1 MEYYTNLSSVNEK
14 GYCEARNKQI
24 FIWLRKLYF
33 TTMAEVIVVAEDEEA
48 AYELA
53 REEDFESQLEDGMQG
68 DGWDAEIIE
77 GDD

>member
-1 MEYYTNLSSVNEK
+1 
-14 GYCEARNKQI
+14 
-24 FIWLRKLYF
+24 
-33 TTMAEVIVVAEDEEA
+33 MAEVIVVAEDEEA